1 MEQYLEQYTALA
13 EYYDRLTGDVD
24 YDKAADR
31 LDGLFQKSKKP
42 IHLVLDLACGTGS
55 LTKRLGEKGYE
66 MIAADASHEMLAVA
80 REKCRELPV
89 PPVFIGQ
96 SMEELDLYG
105 TIDAAVCTLDSVNY
119 LTDLRQLKRAF
130 SLVSLFLEPGGLFVF
145 DVKSPAAFVSL
156 AGTVS
161 CQEEPDFD
169 CIWQYGY
176 DPRSRLAC
184 HTVTFY
190 LKEGEGYRKIRE
202 EHFQRL
208 WTTQQLES
216 VLELAGLKL
225 KGIYKG
231 YTTQKASE
239 DDFRLLFVTEK
250 R

>member
-24 YDKAADR
+24 YEQAADR
-31 LDGLFQKSKKP
+31 LDKLFQKNKKP
-42 IHLVLDLACGTGS
+42 VHLVLDLACGTG
-55 LTKRLGEKGYE
+55 TMTRLLSQRGYE
-66 MIAADASHEMLAVA
+66 LISADASHEMLAVA
-80 REKCRELPV
+80 REKCRDLPV

-105 TIDAAVCTLDSVNY
+105 TIDAAVCTLDSINY
-119 LTDLRQLKRAF
+119 LTDLRQLRRAV

-145 DVKSPAAFVSL
+145 DVKSPAAFAAL

-161 CQEEPDFD
+161 CQEEPEFD
-169 CIWQYGY
+169 SIWQYGY

-190 LKEGEGYRKIRE
+190 IREGERYRKEQE
-202 EHFQRL
+202 EHFQRA
-208 WTTQQLES
+208 WSIPQLED
-216 VLELAGLKL
+216 VVQRAGLKL

-231 YTTQKASE
+231 YTTKKAAE

>member
-13 EYYDRLTGDVD
+13 QYYDRLTGDVD
-24 YDKAADR
+24 YRQAAER
-31 LDGLFQKSKKP
+31 LDRLFQKNKKP
-42 IHLVLDLACGTGS
+42 IRLVLDLACGTGS
-55 LTKRLGEKGYE
+55 LTRLLGEKGYE
-66 MIAADASHEMLAVA
+66 MISADASQEMLSVA
-80 REKCRELPV
+80 REKCRDLPV

-145 DVKSPAAFVSL
+145 DVKSPAAFAAL

-161 CQEEPDFD
+161 CQEEADFD
-169 CIWQYGY
+169 CIWQYGF

-190 LKEGEGYRKIRE
+190 LKEGELYRRQQE
-202 EHFQRL
+202 EHFQRA
-208 WTTQQLES
+208 WSIPQLED
-216 VLELAGLKL
+216 VLQQAGLGL

-231 YTTQKASE
+231 YTTKKAAE